1 MSSLVVTALV
11 AASVWL
17 LILTVG
23 LLLCIRQLGALMV
36 RTELIA
42 RGAGGAH
49 AHGAVVGFEL
59 SEDLLQSAPI
69 LREGRRVVLLLSATC
84 ATCEQLVEEF
94 ATVGPPARLSLP
106 EELVVLLVQDDGGE
120 AADEAVQAITP
131 YATVLRGP
139 EATQIARGL
148 RLANLP
154 SAIYLLDR
162 RIAGSLAFVD
172 RLSQIDELLAGA
184 PLQSRNGEA
193 EAVPQPV

>member
-1 MSSLVVTALV
+1 MSSLVVAALV
-11 AASVWL
+11 VASVWL

-42 RGAGGAH
+42 RGAGGAQ
-49 AHGAVVGFEL
+49 AHGAAVGFEL
-59 SEDLLQSAPI
+59 SEDLLRSAPM

-84 ATCEQLVEEF
+84 ATCEQLIEEF
-94 ATVGPPARLSLP
+94 AAVGPPVTLSLP

-120 AADEAVQAITP
+120 RGNEAVQAMTP

-154 SAIYLLDR
+154 SAIYVQDR
-162 RIAGSLAFVD
+162 RIAGSLVFVD
-172 RLSQIDELLAGA
+172 RLSQIDELLSGA
-184 PLQSRNGEA
+184 PSQSRNGEPA
-193 EAVPQPV
+193 AAPQTA

>member
-1 MSSLVVTALV
+1 MSSLVVAALV

-42 RGAGGAH
+42 RGAGGAQ

-59 SEDLLQSAPI
+59 SEDLLQSAPM

-84 ATCEQLVEEF
+84 TTCEQLVEEF
-94 ATVGPPARLSLP
+94 ATVGPSATLSLP

-120 AADEAVQAITP
+120 RGDEAVEAMTP

-154 SAIYLLDR
+154 SAIYLQDR

-172 RLSQIDELLAGA
+172 RLSQIDDLLSGASAQSSNGA
-184 PLQSRNGEA
+184 PA
-193 EAVPQPV
+193 AAPQTA